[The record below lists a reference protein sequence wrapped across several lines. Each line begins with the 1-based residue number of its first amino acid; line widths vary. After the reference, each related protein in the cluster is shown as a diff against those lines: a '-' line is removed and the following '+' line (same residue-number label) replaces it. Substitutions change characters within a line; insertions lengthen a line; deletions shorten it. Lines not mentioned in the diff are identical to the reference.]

1 MDGLHHPASVHDH
14 AHDPHLDDDDGDGG
28 HGHIHHH
35 HAAAGPL
42 TPAAWARYL
51 LRAAVASLVLG
62 AAVLATTAVIVEA
75 GQADIVTRFGAP
87 VRVLTTPG
95 LGWKLPAPVEAAI
108 PVDLRLRTT
117 SSGLQDVG
125 TRDGLRILVQV
136 YVAWQVPA
144 EPRDIRVFVRSVR
157 NDPDEAAR
165 QLRSLTGAALQV
177 TASGFD
183 LADLVNTDPGRVQL
197 DRFQHVLQRQITTQL
212 RQVYGIA
219 VREVGIERLSL
230 PDTTLAATV
239 SRMRSERETVAA
251 ERTAEGLRQAA
262 EIRADAARDSRI
274 EVARANTEASA
285 IEAASRR
292 EAADIQGR
300 AYALDP
306 QLYLMLRSLDTLTG
320 IIGPNSR
327 IVLRTDAAPFDVL
340 SRYPGGDRAEGQG
353 SALDPLKAKP

>member
-1 MDGLHHPASVHDH
+1 MDGSQHPHPVHDP
-14 AHDPHLDDDDGDGG
+14 AHDHDDAD
-28 HGHIHHH
+28 IPHHH
-35 HAAAGPL
+35 HHHHGSAGRL
-42 TPAAWARYL
+42 TPAARGRFL
-51 LRAAVASLVLG
+51 LRAAVASLVVG
-62 AAVLATTAVIVEA
+62 AAAVATTAVTVQA

-87 VRVLTTPG
+87 VRVLTAPG

-117 SSGLQDVG
+117 ASGLQDVG
-125 TRDGLRILVQV
+125 TRDGLRILVQA

-144 EPRDIRVFVRSVR
+144 DGRDIRAFVRSVR

-165 QLRSLTGAALQV
+165 QLRSLVGAALQV

-183 LADLVNTDPGRVQL
+183 LADLVNTDPHRVRL
-197 DRFQHVLQRQITTQL
+197 DRFQQALQRQVEGPL

-219 VREVGIERLSL
+219 VREVGLERLSL
-230 PDTTLAATV
+230 PETTLAATV

-251 ERTAEGLRQAA
+251 ERTAAGLRQAA

-274 EVARANTEASA
+274 EVARANTEAAA

-306 QLYLMLRSLDTLTG
+306 PLYLMLRSLDTLGG
-320 IIGPNSR
+320 IIGPNTR

-340 SRYPGGDRAEGQG
+340 SSYPGAAPAAPAASRPGR
-353 SALDPLKAKP
+353 